1 MKKYYAFAS
10 ALLFASLIGC
20 QEKEDPIVEE
30 PNFGETESEW
40 VRLAL
45 WNENSKLGLLNPVS
59 EEFAQPDLP
68 AFSTTSANY
77 VTSSGRYIV
86 SMERAEGNVRFFD
99 SGLENHSDHGHA
111 YSPKWLSA
119 TAVAP
124 LPTHFSSTSGNI
136 VIFNDG
142 DGSVTLARETNMET
156 PSFTPTIISGLG
168 NGVHHG
174 AATWLKGNKLAVTF
188 KDEGTEGSLPQ
199 RVKLLD
205 LSGDLIS
212 ENEEVSVTGI
222 HGDAS
227 NGDFAVFGATEGV
240 VVAGADDQIKLIAN
254 PSPLES
260 TSGNWMGTIKGN
272 DNISKFY
279 GYASQQGIFE
289 IDPIANTIKPIFLSN
304 NIKTYLLSADGGHLI
319 VQTKDN
325 VVKVFDTTSGIELA
339 SKPVTV
345 AENVNAGARKAG
357 DELEHYRMMN
367 EENPVLTASEN
378 FLYVLEADKTK
389 IHVRN
394 LKTLN
399 TVAIMDAP
407 SGTVNLA
414 RVGFQTK

>member
-20 QEKEDPIVEE
+20 QEKEDPIIEE

-40 VRLAL
+40 IRLAL
-45 WNENSKLGLLNPVS
+45 WNENSKLGMLNPIS
-59 EEFAQPDLP
+59 EDFAQPDLS
-68 AFSTTSANY
+68 AFSATSANY

-86 SMERAEGNVRFFD
+86 SIERAEGNVRFFD

-111 YSPKWLSA
+111 YAPKWLSA

-124 LPTHFSSTSGNI
+124 LPTHFSSTSGNVI
-136 VIFNDG
+136 IFNDG
-142 DGSVTLARETNMET
+142 DGSITLARESNMEA
-156 PSFTPTIISGLG
+156 PGFSPTVISDLG

-188 KDEGTEGSLPQ
+188 KDEGTTGTLPQ
-199 RVKLLD
+199 RVKLLG
-205 LSGDLIS
+205 LTGDLIA
-212 ENEEVSVTGI
+212 ENAEVSVTGI

-227 NGDFAVFGATEGV
+227 NGDFAVFGGTEGV
-240 VVAGADDQIKLIAN
+240 IVAGSDDQIKLIPN
-254 PSPLES
+254 PSPLQS
-260 TSGNWMGTIKGN
+260 TSGNWMGTIKAN
-272 DNISKFY
+272 DNINKFY

-289 IDPIANTIKPIFLSN
+289 IDPVVNTIKPIFLSN
-304 NIKTYLLSADGGHLI
+304 NINTYFLSADGGYLI

-325 VVKVFDTTSGIELA
+325 VVKVFETSSGNELA
-339 SKPVTV
+339 SKTV
-345 AENVNAGARKAG
+345 IEAENVSARIG
-357 DELEHYRMMN
+357 GEEWEHYRIMS

-378 FLYVLEADKTK
+378 FLYVLDVDKTK

-399 TVAIMDAP
+399 TVAVMDAP

-414 RVGFQTK
+414 RIGFQTK